1 MLVDNL
7 GSGSFFCMSNVTYII
22 PSFSTAC
29 FLSCFIAEN
38 ADSARDLCCATP
50 SLPLSQMQQVSD
62 LSTPNPRL
70 NLVLNISRYSLVD
83 TFFLLFSLLQTVYNL
98 YIYLHSVVVTNI
110 FDLCCYDV
118 YNEIHQQGTWS
129 CVQLHFF
136 LFFTTSVR
144 PICVLTSTTRHWC
157 RKPRS
162 Y

>member
-98 YIYLHSVVVTNI
+98 YIYLHSVVETNI
-110 FDLCCYDV
+110 K
-118 YNEIHQQGTWS
+118 
-129 CVQLHFF
+129 
-136 LFFTTSVR
+136 R
-144 PICVLTSTTRHWC
+144 LTLL
-157 RKPRS
+157 
-162 Y
+162 